1 MHFFVVAIYF
11 YCKEKAQLTFTAS
24 KSTIELLEKGVKYVQ
39 N

>member
-11 YCKEKAQLTFTAS
+11 YCKEKAQLTFTS
-24 KSTIELLEKGVKYVQ
+24 SNSTIESLEKGVKYIQ